1 MTIEDKTRVAHHEAG
16 HAVTG
21 WFLEHAAPLLK
32 VSIVPRGLAALGYA
46 QYVPKERKL
55 HTKAQMMD
63 TMCMMLGGRIA
74 EQIFF
79 GRISTGAQDDLQ
91 KVTRLAYALVTSYG
105 MNDRVG
111 NRSYAAPSP
120 GQMVSQ
126 RPYSE
131 ATAEIVDEEVR
142 ILAREAYERTLQL
155 LTEKKEL
162 TAQLAAKLL
171 EKEVIQRED
180 VIDVLGERP
189 FKDDDPP
196 PPDLSAQPATAL

>member
-1 MTIEDKTRVAHHEAG
+1 MSHFVLVTCQTPPIPASSCHILYLSQVMTIEDKTRVAHHEAG

-142 ILAREAYERTLQL
+142 IFFFAHPPISPICRAPLFPY
-155 LTEKKEL
+155 LT
-162 TAQLAAKLL
+162 
-171 EKEVIQRED
+171 
-180 VIDVLGERP
+180 
-189 FKDDDPP
+189 F
-196 PPDLSAQPATAL
+196 